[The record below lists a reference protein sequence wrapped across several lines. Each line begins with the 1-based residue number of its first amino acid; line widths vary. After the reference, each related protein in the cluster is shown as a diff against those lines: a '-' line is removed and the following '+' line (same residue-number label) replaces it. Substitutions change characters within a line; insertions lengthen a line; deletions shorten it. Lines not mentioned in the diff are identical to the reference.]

1 MDRRALFPFSLSPT
15 PSNSSILSPGSSPLS
30 LSLSRFVYP
39 WKAPPCRRVQ
49 CEWPRPLCHRLYASI
64 DTYLPIRAGA
74 MLPISVNKCTLART
88 YDACRSKP
96 SFSNFSNQCGY
107 TRFSIRRSNEIMT
120 PLSTGLYWRQLIVL
134 YIYRSNF
141 LFLLYIRTF
150 AYSLKL
156 LYQRTFT
163 FILSYQTSNVE
174 CPPYF
179 S

>member
-15 PSNSSILSPGSSPLS
+15 PSNSPILSPLS

-88 YDACRSKP
+88 YGACRSNP
-96 SFSNFSNQCGY
+96 SFSNSSNQCGY
-107 TRFSIRRSNEIMT
+107 AHDFRQTGRRSNEIIA
-120 PLSTGLYWRQLIVL
+120 LNWILY
-134 YIYRSNF
+134 
-141 LFLLYIRTF
+141 
-150 AYSLKL
+150 
-156 LYQRTFT
+156 
-163 FILSYQTSNVE
+163 
-174 CPPYF
+174 
-179 S
+179 

>member
-120 PLSTGLYWRQLIVL
+120 PLSTGLYWRQLIGRGI
-134 YIYRSNF
+134 IY
-141 LFLLYIRTF
+141 L
-150 AYSLKL
+150 
-156 LYQRTFT
+156 
-163 FILSYQTSNVE
+163 
-174 CPPYF
+174 P
-179 S
+179 